1 MRRIAI
7 DLAFL
12 SEGINMESKRAMIA
26 MTTSSSTRVNPDVV
40 IFTIELGQ
48 GRFVLV
54 VSGLIIKRNSLLD
67 CNAFCKVSR
76 FVNVVSAEHGSVI
89 GQKLQRHD
97 GQHRL
102 QKFRSI
108 RDCN

>member
-26 MTTSSSTRVNPDVV
+26 MTTSSSARVKPDVV
-40 IFTIELGQ
+40 IFTIEPGQ
-48 GRFVLV
+48 GRFVLYV
-54 VSGLIIKRNSLLD
+54 LDLIIRRNSLLD

-76 FVNVVSAEHGSVI
+76 FVNVVSAEHGSVV
-89 GQKLQRHD
+89 GQQLQRHD
-97 GQHRL
+97 GEHRL
-102 QKFRSI
+102 QKLRSI
-108 RDCN
+108 GYGD